1 MKTADFDARIG
12 VDTSENLRKFRRFFE
27 TPQSAMLTAQAEK
40 GTELPIQFK
49 HPASSAVAAVGTAF
63 AVGSSELICNALE
76 FAQSLASFEK

>member
-1 MKTADFDARIG
+1 
-12 VDTSENLRKFRRFFE
+12 
-27 TPQSAMLTAQAEK
+27 MLTAQAEK
-40 GTELPIQFK
+40 GTELSIQFK